1 MPVGCLGDAGR
12 SAANGGSSL
21 YLSNNKGAAE
31 NGGGRGTAESA
42 SRQAERFALMQ
53 ETLLMQIFR
62 CDRAA
67 QQDGGGGNNRS
78 QDGGGGH
85 NRSQDEAGDCPNCT
99 AFSDQ
104 CCQHDTGIR
113 IFQEFQETNWQ
124 CFWNAPLVK
133 AVSSLRFQVCL
144 CLIFILSQ
152 CGRIP

>member
-67 QQDGGGGNNRS
+67 QQDGE
-78 QDGGGGH
+78 GH

-124 CFWNAPLVK
+124 GFWNAPLVK

-144 CLIFILSQ
+144 DFCLRLTL
-152 CGRIP
+152 

>member
-12 SAANGGSSL
+12 SAANGSSL

-31 NGGGRGTAESA
+31 SGGRGAESA

-62 CDRAA
+62 CDQAA
-67 QQDGGGGNNRS
+67 QQD
-78 QDGGGGH
+78 GGH

-124 CFWNAPLVK
+124 CFWNAPLIK

-144 CLIFILSQ
+144 VVSA
-152 CGRIP
+152 